1 MRSELEV
8 VVGLNLLKIS
18 RISKVIK
25 KYIKP
30 LKIGGTHLWK
40 KSEIEDYT
48 INANKAEIKFY
59 NGSWIKVVTASDSGR
74 GSRANILLVDEFR
87 MVDKD
92 TIDTVLKKFLT
103 SPRQPL
109 YLRNPRYKNRT

>member
-1 MRSELEV
+1 MKNNDWGSE
-8 VVGLNLLKIS
+8 NL
-18 RISKVIK
+18 
-25 KYIKP
+25 
-30 LKIGGTHLWK
+30 

-74 GSRANILLVDEFR
+74 GSRANILIVDEFR

-109 YLRNPRYKNRT
+109 YLRNPRYKHLQERNIEMYMSSCWLKNKTFAV

>member
-40 KSEIEDYT
+40 KSQIEDYKMGKFT
-48 INANKAEIKFY
+48 VRIIQRQDIEFNGIKYKSVKDMAANLGLSETQCS
-59 NGSWIKVVTASDSGR
+59 N
-74 GSRANILLVDEFR
+74 
-87 MVDKD
+87 
-92 TIDTVLKKFLT
+92 
-103 SPRQPL
+103 
-109 YLRNPRYKNRT
+109 YLRLKSLEK